1 MRALNRTSLTA
12 LLLSAAIL
20 APAPG
25 FATAPPDMK
34 SDAAANVD
42 SRAKQ
47 VQVMVDTVFSYAE
60 PGFQEYRTGDYL
72 TGILAKNGFKITR
85 GVAGIPTAWT
95 ATWGEGG
102 PLIALGSD
110 EDDLRGVSQI
120 PGDPN
125 IEAMVEGAP
134 GHGEGHNSG
143 MPLIITAALAVK
155 AVMERNHLKGRLM
168 LWPGIAEELLGSKAF
183 YVRDG
188 VFKGVDACI
197 FVHVASQFATD
208 YGDMGQNGMVS
219 VEYTFHGKTA
229 HAAGDPWDGHSA
241 LDAAEIMDVAWQF
254 RREHLH
260 LSQRS
265 HNVISNGGGQ
275 PNIVPGLA
283 STWYYFREHDFKS
296 VRELWSIGNRIADAA
311 AMATDTTVEHKVL
324 GTAAPNFGNR
334 PLAEAAQANME
345 AVGMPKWSEDDQK
358 FAREVQEAQHFKI
371 EPLRDKV
378 TPLKKWPPDEERM
391 PTGGGSDDIGDI
403 MWTVPTITIRYPSN
417 IPNTIAHNV
426 TAAMAMA
433 TPIAHKGVMVGAK
446 AVAMTVLDMM
456 TTPQLLV
463 DAKHYFDTDQ
473 QKYDHYDPM
482 LTATDVPA
490 IHLNDDLMSKLRP
503 LMEPYYYDAGK
514 YDTYLDQ
521 LGIKYPNPPI
531 NGIRRPPAKPGVKSG
546 S

>member
-1 MRALNRTSLTA
+1 MIRFNTLMS
-12 LLLSAAIL
+12 LLLAGAVAAPIPALAAAPLELKQAAI
-20 APAPG
+20 A
-25 FATAPPDMK
+25 DV
-34 SDAAANVD
+34 DAN
-42 SRAKQ
+42 AKL
-47 VQVMVDTVFSYAE
+47 VQVMVDTVFSYGE
-60 PGFQEYRTGDYL
+60 PGFQEYHTSDYL

-85 GVAGIPTAWT
+85 GVSGIPTAWT
-95 ATWGEGG
+95 ATWGDGG

-125 IEAMVEGAP
+125 IEAIVPGAP

-155 AVMERNHLKGRLM
+155 AEMEKHHIKGRLM

-188 VFKGVDACI
+188 LFKDVDACI
-197 FVHVASQFATD
+197 FVHVASEFATD

-229 HAAGDPWDGHSA
+229 HAAADPWDGHSA

-260 LSQRS
+260 ISQRS
-265 HNVISNGGGQ
+265 HNVISDGGGQ
-275 PNIVPGLA
+275 PNIVPGTA
-283 STWYYFREHDFKS
+283 ATWYYFREHDFKS
-296 VRELWSIGNRIADAA
+296 VRELWDIGNRIAQAA
-311 AMATDTTVEHKVL
+311 AMATDTTVTSKVL

-334 PLAEAAQANME
+334 PLAEAAHANME
-345 AVGMPKWSEDDQK
+345 LVGMPKWSDDDQK

-371 EPLRDKV
+371 QPLRDKV
-378 TPLKKWPPDEERM
+378 TPLRPWPPADPDRM
-391 PTGGGSDDIGDI
+391 PTGGGSDDVGDI
-403 MWTVPTITIRYPSN
+403 MWTVPTITVRYPSN
-417 IPNTIAHNV
+417 IPSTIAHNV

-433 TPIAHKGVMVGAK
+433 TPIAHKGAAAGAK
-446 AVAMTVLDMM
+446 AVALTVLDLM
-456 TTPQLLV
+456 TSPELLAA
-463 DAKHYFDTDQ
+463 AKSYFSTDQ

-482 LTATDVPA
+482 LTAADVPA
-490 IHLNDDLMSKLRP
+490 IHLNDDLMSKMRP
-503 LMEPYYYDAGK
+503 LMEPYYYDSNK
-514 YDTYLDQ
+514 YPTYLDQ
-521 LGIKYPNPPI
+521 LGIRYPDPPAA
-531 NGIRRPPAKPGVKSG
+531 GIRRPKPAGKSG